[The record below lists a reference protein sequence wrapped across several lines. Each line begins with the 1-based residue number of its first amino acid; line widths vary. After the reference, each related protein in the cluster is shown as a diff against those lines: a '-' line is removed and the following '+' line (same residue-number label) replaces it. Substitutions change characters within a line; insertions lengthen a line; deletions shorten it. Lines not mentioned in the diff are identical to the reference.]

1 MRAIFH
7 EMIESR
13 DLKELLRLGIKAMK
27 YRIKTRR
34 RERKQRPL
42 CEAKTR
48 KGTLCQAKVYWP
60 QEWDAPAKRCRL
72 HGGLSTGPTTAEGM
86 ERLAK
91 SAKKSMERVW
101 KERREG
107 LRPMPKRKAAL
118 RPEEEFAGLTLEEIA
133 ALGEATMEVLK
144 ERINRGIDRL

>member
-7 EMIESR
+7 ELIESK
-13 DLKELLRLGIKAMK
+13 DIKELLRLGIKAMK
-27 YRIKTRR
+27 YRIKVTRK
-34 RERKQRPL
+34 ERKQRPS

-48 KGTLCQAKVYWP
+48 KGTPCQAKVYWP
-60 QEWDAPAKRCRL
+60 SEWDAPAKRCRL
-72 HGGLSTGPTTAEGM
+72 HGGLSTGPTTAEGI

-91 SAKKSMERVW
+91 SAKITMERVW

-118 RPEEEFAGLTLEEIA
+118 RAEEELAGLSPEEIT
-133 ALGEATMEVLK
+133 ALGEATMEILKGKLSGYVL
-144 ERINRGIDRL
+144 